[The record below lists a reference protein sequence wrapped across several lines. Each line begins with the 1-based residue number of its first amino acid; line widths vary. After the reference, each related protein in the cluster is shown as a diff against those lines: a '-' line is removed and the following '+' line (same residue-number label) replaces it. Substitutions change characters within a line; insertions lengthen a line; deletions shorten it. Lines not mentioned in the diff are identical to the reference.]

1 LIPARSSAPNRTGTL
16 FVVSV
21 PIGDPEDITLR
32 ALRILRGVSL
42 IVAEN
47 ARVSRAL
54 LAPHSIAA
62 EIVSLRARHGTPA
75 LAAALA
81 HLDAGDDVA
90 LIADSG
96 TPTVVDPG
104 LRLIQRAIER
114 DHRVTSLPGATA
126 CLAAL
131 TLSGFSPTPFCF
143 LGVPPR
149 RLPQRTTFFSHLAGL
164 DQTVVLYESPRYLHA
179 TLTELSRCLGAT
191 RKIVVACDLTHTSE
205 RIFRGIISVAL
216 TEFADKTPSGAYTLV
231 VSGPPSSDIS

>member
-1 LIPARSSAPNRTGTL
+1 MIPARSAARVGTGTL
-16 FVVSV
+16 FVVSM

-47 ARVSRAL
+47 ARVSRAF
-54 LAPHSIAA
+54 LAPHSVSA
-62 EIVSLRARHGTPA
+62 EIVSLRARLGTPA

-104 LRLIQRAIER
+104 LRLIQLAIER

-131 TLSGFSPTPFCF
+131 ALSGFSPTPFSF

-164 DQTVVLYESPRYLHA
+164 DQTVVLYESPRYLHT
-179 TLTELSRCLGAT
+179 TLTELSRCLGPT
-191 RKIVVACDLTHTSE
+191 RKIVVACDLTHTNE
-205 RIFRGIISVAL
+205 RIFRGTISAVL
-216 TEFADKTPSGAYTLV
+216 TEFAENTPSGACTLV
-231 VSGPPSSDIS
+231 VSGPPTPDNT